1 MSPMRRTKLILIFL
15 LAALI
20 VSVAGCSSLQPCEN
34 DSNCTQVLF
43 LGNSYTFVNDLPQM
57 FASLAKAGGHRVEV
71 DMAAEGGMTL
81 ADHAKSQTTVDK
93 IKSSKWDF
101 VVLQEQ
107 SQIPA
112 VMEVRNAQMY
122 PPARTLVSLI
132 RENGAEPVFYMTW
145 GYRNGWPDSG
155 LTSYESMQQG
165 LYDGYMSIVHELKT
179 RVAPVGVA
187 WAEAHKKNPQV
198 NLWQDDGSHP
208 AVQGT
213 YLTVCVFYATI
224 FGESPE
230 GLSYRGDL
238 SKDEAQW
245 LQKIAADA
253 VLQDKSR
260 WNIP

>member
-1 MSPMRRTKLILIFL
+1 MIRKPLVTFL
-15 LAALI
+15 LITL
-20 VSVAGCSSLQPCEN
+20 VFSGLSCSSLQPCEK
-34 DSNCTQVLF
+34 DPNCTQVLF

-57 FASLAKAGGHRVEV
+57 FARLAKAGGHRVEV

-81 ADHAKSQTTVDK
+81 ADHASSQTTVDK

-145 GYRNGWPDSG
+145 GYRNGWPGNG
-155 LTSYESMQQG
+155 LTSYENMQQG

-187 WAEAHKKNPQV
+187 WAEAHRQNPQV

-213 YLTVCVFYATI
+213 YLAACVFYATL

-230 GLSYRGDL
+230 GLSYRDGL
-238 SKDEAQW
+238 SKEEAEW

-253 VLQDKSR
+253 VLQEKSR